1 MTFSGIDDGDGI
13 YERLGIR
20 RIVNAAGPATR
31 LGGNRLAP
39 EVALA
44 MAEAAESHVQIDEVQ
59 QRASAI
65 LADASGA
72 EAGLITSG
80 AEAGLLLGTAACL
93 AGFDPRK
100 MDDLPFVHDGRNEV
114 VVQRG
119 HRNAYDHALRA
130 AGAVFVEVGYLGA
143 PGAGCHYAWQIEA
156 AITEYTAAVFCP
168 ILDTPGTVSLPEV
181 AEVAHRHGLPVIVD
195 AAASLPPRDNLRRF
209 IAEGADLVAFSGGK
223 AIGGPQG
230 SGLLLGRRDLIESA
244 RLQMLDMD
252 VYPEVWRSGREYL
265 RSGRLPG
272 PPHHGIGRACKVG
285 KEQAVGLLVALER
298 YLAHDEEA
306 DLAAQA
312 ARVYR
317 LAEALDGLRGVRCN
331 LSRPSGGS
339 VPRSGGVPK
348 AEVWIDSELVGLT
361 AFEVIEALETGDP
374 AIFVSQGNAPRGGL
388 VINPMTLADGEERI
402 VAERIAAVVRAGG

>member
-1 MTFSGIDDGDGI
+1 MTSEEADSRPGV
-13 YERLGIR
+13 YERLGVR
-20 RIVNAAGPATR
+20 RIVNAAGPVTR

-39 EVALA
+39 EVAAA
-44 MAEAAESHVQIDEVQ
+44 MAEAAQAHVQIDDLQE
-59 QRASAI
+59 RASTF
-65 LADASGA
+65 LADATGA

-119 HRNAYDHALRA
+119 HRNAYDHAIRA
-130 AGAVFVEVGYLGA
+130 AGAALVEVGYLGS

-156 AITEYTAAVFCP
+156 AITPKTVAVACP
-168 ILDTPGTVSLPEV
+168 VMDTPGTVPLSEV
-181 AEVAHRHGLPVIVD
+181 AEVAHRRGLPVIVD
-195 AAASLPPRDNLRRF
+195 AAAGLPPRSNLRRF

-230 SGLLLGRRDLIESA
+230 SGLLVGRRDLIESA

-252 VYPEVWRSGREYL
+252 VYPEIWRSGRDYL
-265 RSGRLPG
+265 KSGRLPG
-272 PPHHGIGRACKVG
+272 PPHHGIGRSCKVG

-298 YLAHDEEA
+298 YLAHDEAAE
-306 DLAAQA
+306 LAAQA

-317 LAEALDGLRGVRCN
+317 LAEALDGVRGLRCN
-331 LSRPSGGS
+331 LTRP
-339 VPRSGGVPK
+339 VAGGVPR
-348 AEVWIDSELVGLT
+348 AEVWIDSELLGMT
-361 AFEVIEALETGDP
+361 AFDVIEALETGDP
-374 AIFVSQGNAPRGGL
+374 IVCVSQGLAPRGGL
-388 VINPMTLADGEERI
+388 VVNPMTLADGEERI
-402 VAERIAAVVRAGG
+402 VAERIMQIARAGR

>member
-1 MTFSGIDDGDGI
+1 MTASSIGSEPGV
-13 YERLGIR
+13 YERLGVR
-20 RIVNAAGPATR
+20 RIVNAAGPVTR

-39 EVALA
+39 EVAAA
-44 MAEAAESHVQIDEVQ
+44 MAEAAQSHVQIDELQ
-59 QRASAI
+59 ERASAF
-65 LADASGA
+65 LAEATGA

-119 HRNAYDHALRA
+119 HRNAYDHAIRA

-156 AITEYTAAVFCP
+156 AITPKTVAVACP
-168 ILDTPGTVSLPEV
+168 VMDTPGTVPLIEV
-181 AEVAHRHGLPVIVD
+181 AAVAHRHGLPVIVD
-195 AAASLPPRDNLRRF
+195 AAAGLPPRANLRRF

-230 SGLLLGRRDLIESA
+230 SGLLVGRRDLIESA

-252 VYPEVWRSGREYL
+252 VYPEIWRAGRDYL

-272 PPHHGIGRACKVG
+272 PPHHGIGRSCKVG

-298 YLAHDEEA
+298 YLAHDEAAE
-306 DLAAQA
+306 LAAQA

-317 LAEALDGLRGVRCN
+317 LAEALDGVRGLRCN
-331 LSRPSGGS
+331 LTRPT
-339 VPRSGGVPK
+339 GGVPR
-348 AEVWIDSELVGLT
+348 AEVWVDHELLGMS
-361 AFEVIEALETGDP
+361 AFDVIEALETGDP
-374 AIFVSQGNAPRGGL
+374 IVCVSQGLAPRGGL
-388 VINPMTLADGEERI
+388 SINPVTLADGEERI
-402 VAERIAAVVRAGG
+402 VADRILEVIRAGT